1 MSTEDDQF
9 EIAAVTRMTFPDETG
24 LRRGAHGDG
33 VVLLQRYLDRFGW
46 SAVADGDFGPKTES
60 ALRRFQ
66 AFHGLAA
73 TGVLDEPTVERM
85 GTPRCGNPDIPR
97 VNVLGFVLEGSRWD
111 RTDLRYAFENFT
123 DDLSRGDIRGAVI
136 GAFAAWSSVTRLT
149 FTEVAPDEAP
159 DLRLRWGPATTAT
172 ATATS
177 STASAGRT
185 HTPSTHRRA
194 ASTSTTTSRGPS
206 RPAGSSWGR
215 TCRRSRPTRSAMRS
229 GSTIARW
236 ATPSCDR
243 TSCRC
248 AASAGCTP
256 TTSRGSSRST
266 ARPSAVGVS
275 LGGGLTSGPAACP
288 TGNGTMT
295 VFARGEDNAIWFAR
309 GSTGGFGDWTSIGG
323 GLTSGPAACSPQ
335 PGRID
340 VFARGEDN
348 AMWHT
353 WFDGGWHDWV
363 SRGGG
368 FTSGPAAC
376 STGNGTMTVFA
387 RGEDNAIWFARGST
401 GGFGDWTSIG
411 GGLTSGPAACSPQ
424 PGRIDVFARGE
435 DNAMWHTWFDGGW
448 HDWVSRGGGFT
459 SGPAACSPS
468 PGRVDVFARGED
480 NAIWHNFGPQ
490 WYGWTSLGG
499 GLTSDP
505 GACSPPPSGSTSS
518 PAARTTRSG
527 TRGRRASAGAGR
539 PDPIRRQAKQAGP
552 PGR

>member
-33 VVLLQRYLDRFGW
+33 VVVLQRYLDRFGW

-66 AFHGLAA
+66 AFHGLAT

-123 DDLSRGDIRGAVI
+123 DDLGRGDIRGAVI

-149 FTEVAPDEAP
+149 FTEVAPDEALE
-159 DLRLRWGPATTAT
+159 LRLRWVTGNHGDGERNAFDGFGGTYAHAYYPQDGHIHFDDEPWTVTAGGLFLGPDLQTLATHEIGHALGLEH
-172 ATATS
+172 S
-177 STASAGRT
+177 SVGDAIMRPHFLPLRRQRWLHPDDVAGIQQIY
-185 HTPSTHRRA
+185 
-194 ASTSTTTSRGPS
+194 
-206 RPAGSSWGR
+206 GSPVGR
-215 TCRRSRPTRSAMRS
+215 WS
-229 GSTIARW
+229 
-236 ATPSCDR
+236 
-243 TSCRC
+243 
-248 AASAGCTP
+248 
-256 TTSRGSSRST
+256 
-266 ARPSAVGVS
+266 S

-288 TGNGTMT
+288 TGNGTMA

-376 STGNGTMTVFA
+376 PTGNGTMA
-387 RGEDNAIWFARGST
+387 
-401 GGFGDWTSIG
+401 
-411 GGLTSGPAACSPQ
+411 
-424 PGRIDVFARGE
+424 
-435 DNAMWHTWFDGGW
+435 
-448 HDWVSRGGGFT
+448 
-459 SGPAACSPS
+459 
-468 PGRVDVFARGED
+468 VFARGED

-505 GACSPPPSGSTSS
+505 GACSPAPERIDVF
-518 PAARTTRSG
+518 ARGQDNAIWHTW
-527 TRGRRASAGAGR
+527 
-539 PDPIRRQAKQAGP
+539 
-552 PGR
+552 

>member
-1 MSTEDDQF
+1 MSTEDGQF
-9 EIAAVTRMTFPDETG
+9 DIAAVTRMTFPDETG

-149 FTEVAPDEAP
+149 FSEVAPDEAP
-159 DLRLRWGPATTAT
+159 DLRLRWVTGDHGDGERNAFDGFGGTYAHAAYPQVGRIHFDDDEPWTVTAGGLFLGPDLQMVATHEIGHALGLKH
-172 ATATS
+172 S
-177 STASAGRT
+177 SVGDAIMRPHFLPLRRQRWLHPDDVAGIQEIY
-185 HTPSTHRRA
+185 
-194 ASTSTTTSRGPS
+194 
-206 RPAGSSWGR
+206 GSPVGR
-215 TCRRSRPTRSAMRS
+215 WS
-229 GSTIARW
+229 
-236 ATPSCDR
+236 
-243 TSCRC
+243 
-248 AASAGCTP
+248 
-256 TTSRGSSRST
+256 
-266 ARPSAVGVS
+266 S

-288 TGNGTMT
+288 TGNGAMA

-309 GSTGGFGDWTSIGG
+309 GGTGGFGDWTSIGG
-323 GLTSGPAACSPQ
+323 GLTSGPAACSPG

-348 AMWHT
+348 AIWHT
-353 WFDGGWHDWV
+353 WFDGGWH
-363 SRGGG
+363 G
-368 FTSGPAAC
+368 
-376 STGNGTMTVFA
+376 
-387 RGEDNAIWFARGST
+387 
-401 GGFGDWTSIG
+401 
-411 GGLTSGPAACSPQ
+411 
-424 PGRIDVFARGE
+424 
-435 DNAMWHTWFDGGW
+435 
-448 HDWVSRGGGFT
+448 WVSRGGGFT

-505 GACSPPPSGSTSS
+505 GACSPAPERIDVF
-518 PAARTTRSG
+518 ARGQDNAIWHTW
-527 TRGRRASAGAGR
+527 
-539 PDPIRRQAKQAGP
+539 
-552 PGR
+552 